1 MSSAKAAARAE
12 YGVLYLVSTPIG
24 NLGDMSHRAVEVLSS
39 AALVIAED
47 TRHSRR
53 LLDHYRIATPLNSY
67 HEHNEA
73 KETPRL
79 VARLLSGDSI
89 ALISDAG
96 TPLISDPGSR
106 LVAAA
111 VAAGIPVVPIP
122 GASSVMAALVASGLS
137 LERFTFLGF
146 LPRKGRERA
155 EIIAEIVD
163 SRGTVV
169 LFEAP
174 NRVAATLE
182 ALIEAGAGERQ
193 AVVARELTKRFEEF
207 KRGSVAELA
216 AHYSKAD
223 PKGEVVLVIAGA
235 EARAVSESELN
246 DAAAKI
252 RAAGKSPRD
261 VMDYLVSALG
271 ASRNAAYRIAHES
284 EAGAPDA
291 DSCE

>member
-1 MSSAKAAARAE
+1 MSSAKAAVRAE
-12 YGVLYLVSTPIG
+12 SGVLFLVSTPIG
-24 NLGDMSHRAVEVLSS
+24 NLGDMSHRAVEVLFS
-39 AALVIAED
+39 AALVVAED

-53 LLDHYRIATPLNSY
+53 LFDHYHIATPLSSY

-79 VARLLSGDSI
+79 IARLLAGDSI

-111 VAAGIPVVPIP
+111 LEAQVPVVPVP
-122 GASSVMAALVASGLS
+122 GASSVMAALVGSGLP

-146 LPRKGRERA
+146 LPRKGKERG
-155 EIIAEIVD
+155 EIMSEIVD
-163 SRGTVV
+163 SRVTVV

-174 NRVAATLE
+174 NRVSATLE
-182 ALIEAGAGERQ
+182 ALVAAGAGARR
-193 AVVARELTKRFEEF
+193 AVVARELTKKFEEF
-207 KRGSVAELA
+207 RRGSVAELA
-216 AHYSKAD
+216 SVYGKAD

-235 EARAVSESELN
+235 EARTVSEGDLN
-246 DAAAKI
+246 DAANKL
-252 RAAGKSPRD
+252 RAEGKSPRD

-271 ASRNAAYRIAHES
+271 ASRNAAYKIAHES
-284 EAGAPDA
+284 ET
-291 DSCE
+291 

>member
-1 MSSAKAAARAE
+1 
-12 YGVLYLVSTPIG
+12 
-24 NLGDMSHRAVEVLSS
+24 MSHRAVEVLSS

-53 LLDHYRIATPLNSY
+53 LLEHYRIATPLSSY

-79 VARLLSGDSI
+79 IARLRSGDSI

-106 LVAAA
+106 LVGAAL
-111 VAAGIPVVPIP
+111 AADVRIVPIP
-122 GASSVMAALVASGLS
+122 GASSVTTALVASGLP
-137 LERFTFLGF
+137 LERFTFFGF

-155 EIIAEIVD
+155 EIITDIVD
-163 SRGTVV
+163 SRATVV

-174 NRVAATLE
+174 NRVAVTLE
-182 ALIEAGAGERQ
+182 NLVQAGAGERR

-207 KRGSVAELA
+207 KRGSVSELA
-216 AHYSKAD
+216 SAYSETD

-235 EARAVSESELN
+235 EKRIASDSDLSE
-246 DAAAKI
+246 AAKKLLALG
-252 RAAGKSPRD
+252 RSPRD
-261 VMDYLVSALG
+261 VMEHLVSTLG
-271 ASRNAAYRIAHES
+271 ASRNAAYRIAHQSDVLWHREKRI
-284 EAGAPDA
+284 
-291 DSCE
+291 

>member
-1 MSSAKAAARAE
+1 MSSPTA
-12 YGVLYLVSTPIG
+12 GTLFLVSTPIG

-53 LLDHYRIATPLNSY
+53 LLEHYRVATPLSSY

-79 VARLLSGDSI
+79 IARLRGGDSI

-111 VAAGIPVVPIP
+111 LEAEIAVVPIP
-122 GASSVMAALVASGLS
+122 GASSVMAALVASGLP
-137 LERFTFLGF
+137 LERFTFFGF
-146 LPRKGRERA
+146 LPRKGRER
-155 EIIAEIVD
+155 IDILTEIVE

-174 NRVAATLE
+174 NRVSATLD
-182 ALIEAGAGERQ
+182 ALVEAGAGERQ

-207 KRGSVAELA
+207 KRGSVAKLA
-216 AHYSKAD
+216 SVYGKAD

-235 EARAVSESELN
+235 EERVVSERDLN
-246 DAAAKI
+246 DAAKKL
-252 RAAGKSPRD
+252 RESGKSPRE

-271 ASRNAAYRIAHES
+271 APRNTAYRIAHES
-284 EAGAPDA
+284 EHESA
-291 DSCE
+291 

>member
-1 MSSAKAAARAE
+1 MSSATA
-12 YGVLYLVSTPIG
+12 GTLFLVSTPIG

-39 AALVIAED
+39 TALVIAED

-53 LLDHYRIATPLNSY
+53 LLDHYKIATALSSY

-111 VAAGIPVVPIP
+111 LEAGAPVVPIP
-122 GASSVMAALVASGLS
+122 GASSIMAALVASGMP
-137 LERFTFLGF
+137 LERFTFYGF

-155 EIIAEIVD
+155 DAIAEVLG
-163 SRGTVV
+163 SRTTAV
-169 LFEAP
+169 LFEAA
-174 NRVAATLE
+174 NRVAATLKNLVE
-182 ALIEAGAGERQ
+182 ARAGERS

-207 KRGSVAELA
+207 RRGSVAELA
-216 AHYSKAD
+216 TVYGKGD
-223 PKGEVVLVIAGA
+223 PKGEVVLLIGA
-235 EARAVSESELN
+235 PGEQPVMESDLI
-246 DAAAKI
+246 DAA
-252 RAAGKSPRD
+252 D
-261 VMDYLVSALG
+261 
-271 ASRNAAYRIAHES
+271 
-284 EAGAPDA
+284 
-291 DSCE
+291 